1 MNRFRSIIEHFVE
14 VNNQISNLL
23 KVMNLLAALTTIA
36 IRIISSHY
44 FLFFAI
50 FILWERGI
58 ASLIHRVTL
67 I

>member
-1 MNRFRSIIEHFVE
+1 MNRFHSIIEHFVE
-14 VNNQISNLL
+14 VNNHISNLL
-23 KVMNLLAALTTIA
+23 KAMNLLATLTTIA

-44 FLFFAI
+44 SLCFAI

>member
-44 FLFFAI
+44 FLFVAI